1 MIPIATHSSYICI
14 ERLLIIVLDCYILS
28 IEFISLNIVQWRE
41 RILEVNNTMH
51 IISSHPQ
58 VKTKHDCVTYSPRL
72 PSRMLNEDDDF
83 ILATR
88 AELKHNFVGSRSIYP
103 GGFVP
108 QDAMHLHPDDC
119 FDSP

>member
-1 MIPIATHSSYICI
+1 
-14 ERLLIIVLDCYILS
+14 
-28 IEFISLNIVQWRE
+28 
-41 RILEVNNTMH
+41 
-51 IISSHPQ
+51 
-58 VKTKHDCVTYSPRL
+58 
-72 PSRMLNEDDDF
+72 MLNEDDDF

-108 QDAMHLHPDDC
+108 QDTMHLHPDDC